1 MNFPTYQDQE
11 NRQTNKVRLRLC
23 PHILACLSLLA
34 SGCYDGQALINQ
46 ARSAAQ
52 RTRLAEIDLGT
63 FATTMP
69 TDPETN
75 SLTELELH
83 LFGTVP
89 RYRVPTIERQLKAE
103 DYRIRHEMISAVRQA
118 SVDELAEPNLTQLR
132 ERLEKVVNGILDE
145 SPVDTI
151 GFYSMQVEYR

>member
-1 MNFPTYQDQE
+1 
-11 NRQTNKVRLRLC
+11 LRRCGPVFL
-23 PHILACLSLLA
+23 LLLA
-34 SGCYDGQALINQ
+34 LVTGCYDGEALLNK

-63 FATTMP
+63 FCTTMP

-75 SLTELELH
+75 SLTELKLH

-89 RYRVPTIERQLKAE
+89 RYRVPMIERQLEAE

-132 ERLEKVVNGILDE
+132 ERIEKVVNGILDE
-145 SPVDTI
+145 SPVDAI